1 MQPMHI
7 EIWSDVVCPWCYI
20 GKRRFEAALA
30 RFAHRDQV
38 VVQWRSFELDPHAP
52 RRTEGSINDLL
63 AQKLGVSLAQAAA
76 MHRQVIDLAAREG
89 LDYQLDRT
97 KPGNTFDAHRLI
109 HLAAAHNLQ
118 AEAKERL
125 LRAYFTEGLPISDLD
140 TLATIGTELGIAG
153 GEVRAMLASDA
164 YADEVRADQR
174 RAAAF
179 GIRGVPF
186 FVIDEQ
192 YGVSGAQAPAVFL
205 DALEQAWS
213 ASHPLTLLRTT
224 AAGDSSCD
232 DGSCA
237 VAPAAAAVDADRTVQ
252 R

>member
-1 MQPMHI
+1 MHPMMI

-20 GKRRFEAALA
+20 GKRRFESALA

-38 VVQWRSFELDPHAP
+38 VVVWRSFELDPHAP
-52 RRTEGSINDLL
+52 RRTLGSLNDLL
-63 AQKLGVSLAQAAA
+63 AQKIGVSPAQAAA
-76 MHRQVIDLAAREG
+76 MNRQVADLAATEG
-89 LDYQLDRT
+89 LDYQLDRA

-118 AEAKERL
+118 AQAKERL
-125 LRAYFTEGLPISDLD
+125 LRAYFTEGLPISDPD
-140 TLATIGTELGIAG
+140 TLATIGAELGIAG
-153 GEVRAMLASDA
+153 DEVRAMLAGDA
-164 YADEVRADQR
+164 YADDVRADER

-192 YGVSGAQAPAVFL
+192 YGVSGAQTPTVFL
-205 DALEQAWS
+205 DALEQAW
-213 ASHPLTLLRTT
+213 ATAHPLTLVS
-224 AAGDSSCD
+224 APSQEDGNCD

-237 VAPAAAAVDADRTVQ
+237 VAPAPARHNT
-252 R
+252 